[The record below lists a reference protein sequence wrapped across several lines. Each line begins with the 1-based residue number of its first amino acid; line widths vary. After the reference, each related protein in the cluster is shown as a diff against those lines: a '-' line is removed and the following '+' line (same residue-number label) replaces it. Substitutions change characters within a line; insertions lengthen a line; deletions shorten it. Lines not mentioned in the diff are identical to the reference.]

1 MKKAFSLLE
10 IIFVLSIIALLGSF
24 MLKNSFGFLEKAHI
38 TTLKTHIALIRNAL
52 SLNKNERIR
61 KGLSPYPLVLDKA
74 QPNSAN
80 EQLFIG
86 TPDEKLVE
94 YPILSTT
101 LAEKELGKFAKVSP
115 LSYYAYITKEDFIE
129 FIYNN
134 SSGTFSCSY
143 DQDLCKELN

>member
-52 SLNKNERIR
+52 SLKKNERIR

-74 QPNSAN
+74 QPNNAN
-80 EQLFIG
+80 EQLFAG

-115 LSYYAYITKEDFIE
+115 FSYYAYITKEDFIE